1 MNTKQLK
8 HLQISSPDPCSLTS
22 VIKHIKEKKV
32 IVNPSLWA
40 EIIQSEVTRGHGVV
54 KRARAFEEDE
64 EMEMESVE
72 MVTDGD
78 I

>member
-1 MNTKQLK
+1 MNTKYLK
-8 HLQISSPDPCSLTS
+8 YLKISSPDPCSLTS
-22 VIKHIKEKKV
+22 VVKHIYEKKV
-32 IVNPSLWA
+32 ICNPSLWA
-40 EIIQSEVTRGHGVV
+40 IASQSGVIRGHGVV